1 MATKDFDWISEM
13 CRQEG
18 LEVKRVK
25 TSGDYLFEGYFKA
38 KRSRRFDSS
47 KIINDNSMVPAEKRK
62 VRREYLLLMKG
73 ASKKDHKEFVW
84 EALSVNWIDEKIEM
98 IINEMAGYD
107 EVGTLYKTILEETYL
122 KEKPLKGD
130 ALYRACGV
138 GRSAYFERRAEAI
151 TLFGILT
158 YKYALRREKEDI
170 ATGLVDAT
178 TRLA

>member
-25 TSGDYLFEGYFKA
+25 DSGDYLFEGYFKA
-38 KRSRRFDSS
+38 KRSRRFNAS
-47 KIINDNSMVPAEKRK
+47 KIINDNSNVPAEKRK
-62 VRREYLLLMKG
+62 VRREYLLLMRG

-98 IINEMAGYD
+98 IINEIAGYD
-107 EVGTLYKTILEETYL
+107 EVGILYKTILEETYL

-138 GRSAYFERRAEAI
+138 GRSAYFARRAEAV

-158 YKYALRREKEDI
+158 YKYAYRREKEDV
-170 ATGLVDAT
+170 ATGVIDET

>member
-25 TSGDYLFEGYFKA
+25 TSGEYLMENYYKG
-38 KRSRRFDSS
+38 KRSRKFNTS
-47 KIINDNSMVPAEKRK
+47 KIISDQRNSPAEKRK

-73 ASKKDHKEFVW
+73 ASKKDHREFVW
-84 EALSVNWIDEKIEM
+84 ESLSLDWIDEKIEM
-98 IINEMAGYD
+98 IINEIAGYD
-107 EVGTLYKTILEETYL
+107 EVGELYKMILEQTYL
-122 KEKPLKGD
+122 SEKPLKGE

-138 GRSAYFERRAEAI
+138 GRSAYFARRSEAV

-158 YKYALRREKEDI
+158 YRYAKRREKEDV